1 MLVISRNLGRKE
13 RILYGMKPPA
23 VFGSPNIISSSAT
36 FVKNFFKKNQN
47 LAVLTLMPGPMVE
60 ATTQLL
66 IY

>member
-1 MLVISRNLGRKE
+1 MLVISRNLGRKGST
-13 RILYGMKPPA
+13 LYGKMPPA
-23 VFGSPNIISSSAT
+23 VFGSSNIISSSAT